1 MVGSFACNIQLDHRR
16 SRSGARDKDKIIFKI
31 INNFQLEYKAHRSSS
46 ESLSSPFRI
55 DLRTAL
61 SLSVKIFLKSKLRK
75 NFISLNREV
84 LRKQNFFSHEQSPT
98 LASPIT

>member
-55 DLRTAL
+55 DLRIIL
-61 SLSVKIFLKSKLRK
+61 SLCQDFFKIQIEKKFRQFNSSIVKF
-75 NFISLNREV
+75 
-84 LRKQNFFSHEQSPT
+84 
-98 LASPIT
+98 